1 MDMKF
6 NLRLKSFLFALF
18 VTSISVM
25 AQDDVTRFFLS
36 NYGFDSDFHYTADSK
51 AVVKEEIREIK
62 GWTAD
67 LGATYTI
74 TGVYEFGFGGTFNGA
89 TVPSVGYDGEA
100 GGGLALST
108 GWDVVFCYYQTVTLP
123 AGTYTINVPTYN
135 GKSVTSGTSKLSWIP
150 DGGTAVESAVK
161 KYAAKAW
168 TLDQITFTLSAAT
181 TGKIQIG
188 YKSASGGSANSAN
201 LLIDYVQILG
211 KDMAVDKSE
220 LKASIS
226 VAEKLYG
233 EGTGVGA
240 DVLKSVLDAASSVY
254 DSETTT
260 MVEVLDVTSKLDAA
274 IETYWMANATED
286 NPLDRSDLIENPSF
300 EDYTNGW
307 DVINMGRQTNTV
319 FTLKKGT
326 YYLEKWADR
335 GKKIPNASVSQII
348 KDLPKGRYKLIASAL
363 HVQQTG
369 SGSTI
374 NSGNPQT
381 GATLYAGMNEVPVT
395 AMAQYTVNFSVVG
408 EKEDVEIGL
417 KAVNPTGNFLCVDN
431 FRLQYV
437 GGISSVDCVEEMNQL
452 IAQGEELIA
461 LGIQNTVAKVLREAM
476 EKAATAL
483 KGTGTDAEG
492 NIVYDQSA
500 LDEARTGL
508 VAAIEEAKI
517 SRSHYDSL
525 KSRIDYA
532 NKVVGWWDG
541 EPCKATTLANLK
553 VAIEESNA
561 KLVDYSLTVDEI
573 DAAITALNTKV
584 SAVDKKIY
592 CSGSACGSD
601 EKLKNPNSLF
611 SYERSLQ
618 SKHWVVFW
626 ESDYGLRVPNGV
638 ENMLKTADEVFE
650 LYANQ
655 LGFLTI
661 NQGKSKTDDYKMIIR
676 LRYKD
681 EWEANGSGIDNKIGM
696 LTLSR
701 WAYSSRGGQTLAHEI
716 GHCFQYQV
724 HCDNGDWRGWM
735 FNWGK
740 STQNPFW
747 EMCAQWMAYVY
758 MPQQLFDNE
767 WFHKSINNLHRHP
780 LAGYLRYEN
789 FFIQNLF
796 VHKHGWDA
804 VGRLWNEC
812 DYGEDPF
819 QTYMR
824 TRMTGT
830 EAQKLNQLGDE
841 MWEWGARMTTF
852 DFDAIRDR
860 GESRILYRKQ
870 TAMIEDEEGYLW
882 PDTSICIENWGN
894 NAIRLNAPNTTKTIY
909 VEFEGMAG
917 SEGGYNNYRV
927 DNAGWKIGFV
937 SYKQNGTR
945 TYSEITTVTGKD
957 SKKLISFECP
967 PSTYLWLV
975 VSGAPTAYWN
985 RDMINWL
992 ETTAE
997 QWPYR
1002 VKFYK
1007 TNIYGK
1013 ATDNTDP
1020 TGIEDVVSEN
1030 SDKAATVNNV
1040 YSLTGQIV
1048 RKGTT
1053 SLEGLPEGIYIVNGK
1068 KVLKK

>member
-1 MDMKF
+1 MDMKTY
-6 NLRLKSFLFALF
+6 LRLISCLLALV
-18 VTSISVM
+18 VTSFSVM
-25 AQDDVTRFFLS
+25 AQEDVTATYLT
-36 NYGFDSDFHYTADSK
+36 NYGFDSNFNYKSGATNE
-51 AVVKEEIREIK
+51 VKQELK
-62 GWTAD
+62 TVNGWTSEVTVD
-67 LGATYTI
+67 YTI
-74 TGVYEFGFGGTFNGA
+74 MGVYEYGFAGKFNGGTMPASGYNG
-89 TVPSVGYDGEA
+89 SK
-100 GGGLALST
+100 GGGLVLST
-108 GWDVVFCYYQTVTLP
+108 GWGVSFTLCKTVTLP
-123 AGTYTINVPTYN
+123 AGIYTVNVPTYN
-135 GKSVTSGTSKLSWIP
+135 GRSSTKGTSALSWIP
-150 DGGTAVESAVK
+150 EGGTAVVSDLDSYPASK
-161 KYAAKAW
+161 W
-168 TLDQITFTLSAAT
+168 TMDQITFTLT
-181 TGKIQIG
+181 KETKGKLRIG
-188 YKSASGGSANSAN
+188 YKAADGGSSNSAIPI
-201 LLIDYVQILG
+201 LDYVQILY
-211 KDMAVDKSE
+211 VDIKADLIATITEASALYGNGE
-220 LKASIS
+220 GIDADLLKAAIDEAQGVNDKADASMEEIS
-226 VAEKLYG
+226 NAN
-233 EGTGVGA
+233 
-240 DVLKSVLDAASSVY
+240 DMLK
-254 DSETTT
+254 ETIYAYR
-260 MVEVLDVTSKLDAA
+260 L
-274 IETYWMANATED
+274 ANASEKAPIDFTE
-286 NPLDRSDLIENPSF
+286 LIYNPSF
-300 EDYTNGW
+300 EIEGTKGW
-307 DVINMGRQTNTV
+307 TASGMSKQTNEV
-319 FTLKKGT
+319 FSQKDGSA
-326 YYLEKWADR
+326 YLEAWTSAGNK
-335 GKKIPNASVSQII
+335 I
-348 KDLPKGRYKLIASAL
+348 KDVSIKQSISGLRKGNYQLSAKAL
-363 HVQQTG
+363 HIQQTG
-369 SGSTI
+369 SGSTV
-374 NSGNPQT
+374 NKGAPQT
-381 GATLYAGMNEVPVT
+381 GGFIYAGSSRTAVT
-395 AMAQYTVNFSVVG
+395 NMGTYKVKFSVV
-408 EKEDVEIGL
+408 EDNGSVEIG
-417 KAVNPTGNFLCVDN
+417 AMTENPTGNYFCIDDFKLNYIGRASSSDYAAELQALVDKCN
-431 FRLQYV
+431 AYLENGFQQSAKDLLASA
-437 GGISSVDCVEEMNQL
+437 ISD
-452 IAQGEELIA
+452 
-461 LGIQNTVAKVLREAM
+461 
-476 EKAATAL
+476 ATAAL
-483 KGTGTDAEG
+483 EDKTTDAEG
-492 NIVYDQSA
+492 NTVYNDEKITEAYVA
-500 LDEARTGL
+500 LLNAFETAEASY
-508 VAAIEEAKI
+508 AIYLEIADRIAYAKDV
-517 SRSHYDSL
+517 Y
-525 KSRIDYA
+525 
-532 NKVVGWWDG
+532 GWWKDDARK
-541 EPCKATTLANLK
+541 EKIVADLK
-553 VAIEESNA
+553 VAIESTEQVIKDYTLTEEQLDSA
-561 KLVDYSLTVDEI
+561 RTELV
-573 DAAITALNTKV
+573 TKIKT
-584 SAVDKKIY
+584 VDKKIY
-592 CSGSACGSD
+592 CSGSACGTNAQL
-601 EKLKNPNSLF
+601 LKPDSHW
-611 SYERSLQ
+611 SYERSKQ
-618 SKHWVVFW
+618 SKHWVIFW
-626 ESDYGLRVPNGV
+626 EKGYGTETPSSVADI
-638 ENMLKTADEVFE
+638 LKKADECFE
-650 LYANQ
+650 LYANK
-655 LGFLTI
+655 LAFIKAG
-661 NQGKSKTDDYKMIIR
+661 QGASKTDTYKMIIR
-676 LRYKD
+676 LEYSDAWKA
-681 EWEANGSGIDNKIGM
+681 EGSGIDNQIGL

-701 WAYSSRGGQTLAHEI
+701 WASTSRGGQTLAHEI
-716 GHCFQYQV
+716 GHTFQYQV

-1030 SDKAATVNNV
+1030 SYKAATVNNV

>member
-1 MDMKF
+1 MKF

-36 NYGFDSDFHYTADSK
+36 NYGFDSDFHYTADSRV
-51 AVVKEEIREIK
+51 VVKEEIREIK

-108 GWDVVFCYYQTVTLP
+108 GWDVTFCYYQTVTLP

-201 LLIDYVQILG
+201 LVIDYVQILG

-240 DVLKSVLDAASSVY
+240 DVLKSVLDAASSVC

-274 IETYWMANATED
+274 IETYWIANATED
-286 NPLDRSDLIENPSF
+286 NPLDRSHLIENPSF

-307 DVINMGRQTNTV
+307 DVISMGRQTNTV
-319 FTLKKGT
+319 FTLKKGD

-335 GKKIPNASVSQII
+335 GKKIPNASVSQVI
-348 KDLPKGRYKLIASAL
+348 KDLPKGRYQLIASAL
-363 HVQQTG
+363 HIQQTG

-461 LGIQNTVAKVLREAM
+461 LGIQNTVAIVLREAM

-541 EPCKATTLANLK
+541 EPCKATTLASLK

-561 KLVDYSLTVDEI
+561 KLVDYSLTVDRI

-611 SYERSLQ
+611 SYERSMQ

-650 LYANQ
+650 LYADK

-747 EMCAQWMAYVY
+747 EMCAQWMAYAY
-758 MPQQLFDNE
+758 LPQQLFDNE

-789 FFIQNLF
+789 YFIQNLF
-796 VHKHGWDA
+796 VQKHGWDA

-852 DFDAIRDR
+852 DFDAIRDY
-860 GESRILYRKQ
+860 GKSRILYRKQ
-870 TAMIEDEEGYLW
+870 TAMTEDEEGYW
-882 PDTSICIENWGN
+882 CPDSSICIENWAN
-894 NAIRLNAPNTTKTIY
+894 NAIRLNVSPAGKKIYAEFVGEAGKEGYTAYNITKAGWRYGFVAHMKDGTRMYSDIATADY
-909 VEFEGMAG
+909 TNPDGVLEFEYPA
-917 SEGGYNNYRV
+917 NCAN
-927 DNAGWKIGFV
+927 
-937 SYKQNGTR
+937 
-945 TYSEITTVTGKD
+945 
-957 SKKLISFECP
+957 
-967 PSTYLWLV
+967 LWLV

-997 QWPYR
+997 QWPYK
-1002 VKFYK
+1002 VKFHQ
-1007 TNIYGK
+1007 TNLYGK
-1013 ATDNTDP
+1013 ANNNTFP
-1020 TGIEDVVSEN
+1020 TAIESIE
-1030 SDKAATVNNV
+1030 SDGAKRIVDNNV
-1040 YSLTGQIV
+1040 YSLTGQKV
-1048 RKGTT
+1048 RQGTT

-1068 KVLKK
+1068 KILNK